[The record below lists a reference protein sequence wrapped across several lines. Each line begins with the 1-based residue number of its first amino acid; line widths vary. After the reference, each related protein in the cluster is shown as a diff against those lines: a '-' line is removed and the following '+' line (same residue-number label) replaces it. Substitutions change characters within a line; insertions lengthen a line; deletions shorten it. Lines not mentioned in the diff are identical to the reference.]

1 MKEIKWN
8 YHSPKF
14 ECDTYNL
21 EMMKYSPWSGHR
33 LFAYD
38 YICSMKPDQ
47 HSGTW
52 KLLWMFCIFLPAGI
66 ER

>member
-21 EMMKYSPWSGHR
+21 EMMKYS
-33 LFAYD
+33 L
-38 YICSMKPDQ
+38 Q
-47 HSGTW
+47 E
-52 KLLWMFCIFLPAGI
+52 KLVK
-66 ER
+66 